1 MLGAGA
7 WGTVLAL
14 LLARRGHDVSLWC
27 RRPDQAAAIEHER
40 SNLAYLPGQPLPV
53 NLSATADLQHAL
65 SGAELAFLAVPV
77 RALRELLRVLAPYA
91 LRWSGEALPLVSCSK
106 GIEIES
112 FSRLSQVIDSE
123 LPGWPVA
130 VLSGPNLASEI
141 ADGKAAATTVASTV
155 PGLAETAQS
164 MLQQPSFRVYT
175 SKDVVGV
182 EVGGALKNVIAL
194 AAGMSDGLGLGDNAK
209 AGIITRGLAEMVR
222 FGEAQGGEA
231 KTLYGLS
238 GLGDL
243 VATCAS
249 ERSRNHTAGWRIAR
263 GATLAELKDE
273 NLTAEGIPTAKALKQ
288 HAREAAVELP
298 ICNEVYHVVYD
309 GKPARAALFDLMT
322 RERRAE

>member
-1 MLGAGA
+1 MRR
-7 WGTVLAL
+7 AL
-14 LLARRGHDVSLWC
+14 D
-27 RRPDQAAAIEHER
+27 
-40 SNLAYLPGQPLPV
+40 
-53 NLSATADLQHAL
+53 
-65 SGAELAFLAVPV
+65 GAELALLAVPV
-77 RALRELLRVLAPYA
+77 RALRELLRTLAP
-91 LRWSGEALPLVSCSK
+91 LRTASAAGALPLVSCSK
-106 GIEIES
+106 GIEIET

-123 LPGWPVA
+123 LPGAPVA

-155 PGLAETAQS
+155 PGLAETAQA

-175 SKDVVGV
+175 SRDVVGV

-209 AGIITRGLAEMVR
+209 AGIITRGLAEIVR

-249 ERSRNHTAGWRIAR
+249 ERSRNHTAGWRLAR
-263 GATLAELKDE
+263 GATLEELKAE

-288 HAREAAVELP
+288 HSGESSVELP
-298 ICNEVYHVVYD
+298 ICNEVYNVVYD